1 MVNSVDRLVS
11 PGDLRMRAFVTSGLL
26 LLISGGCGNPNAFVE
41 PPPPEVTVASPVKQ
55 PVTEYLEFS
64 GMTQPMET
72 VEIRARVRGLLTERH
87 FVEGAEVKQ
96 GQLLLVIDEEPFQ
109 IQLDAART
117 RLREA
122 EAALKE
128 ATVSR
133 TREVARADVNL
144 SRSQVDLATQEEQRI
159 RNLFERKVA
168 TDADMDTAV
177 ATLKSR
183 QAELESTLAHL
194 SQAEATYETSLL
206 TSEAKLESAR
216 IGVRDAELELSY
228 CRMTAPIDGRISR
241 SNVDIGNLISD
252 AGTEVLATIVKME
265 PIYVWATISESDLAQ
280 VPHLRTQQTD
290 IASASASSD
299 ASDTAKCESGS
310 RMNVPAELALSGM
323 TEFTRPGTIDY
334 TDPGLDPATGTMRI
348 RGVFENSDRQLI
360 PGMFVRM
367 RIEVAKNP
375 AALLIPE
382 RALGTDQSGQYVL
395 IVDAENTVQF
405 RQVKARGL
413 HGGLRVVEG
422 AISTADQVIVEG
434 LLRARPGA
442 RVVPRPLAS
451 ADETAAKS
459 QRDGSAKSVSLSK
472 PEQAAGSER
481 ASKATSTDAQ

>member
-1 MVNSVDRLVS
+1 M
-11 PGDLRMRAFVTSGLL
+11 RMIVISGLML
-26 LLISGGCGNPNAFVE
+26 LVLSGCENPNAFVE
-41 PPPPEVTVASPVKQ
+41 PPPPEVTVTSPVQ
-55 PVTEYLEFS
+55 QRVTEYLEFS

-72 VEIRARVRGLLTERH
+72 VEIRARVRGILKERH

-117 RLREA
+117 RLKEA

-144 SRSQVDLATQEEQRI
+144 SRSQVDLAAQEEQRI
-159 RNLFERKVA
+159 RSLYERKVA
-168 TDADMDTAV
+168 TDADLDTTL

-183 QAELESTLAHL
+183 QAELESALAHL
-194 SQAEATYETSLL
+194 SQAEATYETSVL

-216 IGVRDAELELSY
+216 IGVRNAELDLSY

-265 PIYVWATISESDLAQ
+265 PIYAWATISESDLAQ
-280 VPHLRTQQTD
+280 VPRLRTERCDAAMESGKDT
-290 IASASASSD
+290 ATTD
-299 ASDTAKCESGS
+299 ASDLSKGGS
-310 RMNVPAELALSGM
+310 STPMNVPAELALSGM
-323 TEFTRPGTIDY
+323 TEFTRTGTIDY
-334 TDPGLDPATGTMRI
+334 TDPGLDPATGTMRV

-367 RIEVAKNP
+367 RIAVADNP

-395 IVDAENTVQF
+395 VVDAKNTVQF
-405 RQVKARGL
+405 RQVKTRGL
-413 HGGLRVVEG
+413 YGGLRVVEG
-422 AISTADQVIVEG
+422 AIRLSDQVIVEG

-442 RVVPRPLAS
+442 QVVPRPMPS
-451 ADETAAKS
+451 AGGTAAKS
-459 QRDGSAKSVSLSK
+459 QPADAAKSVSLSK
-472 PEQAAGSER
+472 SEPTVRPKPASNVAPPEAAP
-481 ASKATSTDAQ
+481 

>member
-1 MVNSVDRLVS
+1 
-11 PGDLRMRAFVTSGLL
+11 MRAFVTSGLL
-26 LLISGGCGNPNAFVE
+26 LLIAGGCGNPNAFVE
-41 PPPPEVTVASPVKQ
+41 PPPPEVTVTSPVQQ

-64 GMTQPMET
+64 GMTQPMES
-72 VEIRARVRGLLTERH
+72 VEIRARVRGFLKERH

-117 RLREA
+117 RLQEA

-144 SRSQVDLATQEEQRI
+144 SRSQVDLATQEERRI
-159 RNLFERKVA
+159 RNLYERKVA
-168 TDADMDTAV
+168 TDADLDTTV

-183 QAELESTLAHL
+183 QAELESALAHL

-216 IGVRDAELELSY
+216 IGVRNAELDLSY

-252 AGTEVLATIVKME
+252 AGTEVLATIVRME
-265 PIYVWATISESDLAQ
+265 PIYAWATISESDLAQ
-280 VPHLRTQQTD
+280 VPLLRTQKCD
-290 IASASASSD
+290 SDRDSATTVTSD
-299 ASDTAKCESGS
+299 PAQRDPGTP
-310 RMNVPAELALSGM
+310 MNVPAELALSGM
-323 TEFTRPGTIDY
+323 AEFTRTGTIDY

-367 RIEVAKNP
+367 RIAVAQNP

-395 IVDAENTVQF
+395 VVDAENTVQF
-405 RQVKARGL
+405 RPVKTRGL
-413 HGGLRVVEG
+413 HGGLRVIEG
-422 AISTADQVIVEG
+422 AISPSDQIIVEG

-442 RVVPRPLAS
+442 RVVPRPMDS
-451 ADETAAKS
+451 ADATAARPESAGSAEAVGSSQPKQSGVSKSAAKS
-459 QRDGSAKSVSLSK
+459 APTGVT
-472 PEQAAGSER
+472 E
-481 ASKATSTDAQ
+481 